1 MRTILRIEHPSTG
14 KGIFTSYIN
23 GVGVDYLSNSANFY
37 NKHLNFPTPYEDA
50 KIKNKFKTGKHFCAF
65 KSIDQFQEWVS
76 PQEIKEFIKMGFEI
90 LLIDVSDHIEG
101 MFQIIYYKEDIV
113 QVKDITNLF
122 K

>member
-1 MRTILRIEHPSTG
+1 MPKLKINLRQENI
-14 KGIFTSYIN
+14 
-23 GVGVDYLSNSANFY
+23 
-37 NKHLNFPTPYEDA
+37 
-50 KIKNKFKTGKHFCAF
+50 FCAF

-90 LLIDVSDHIEG
+90 LLIDTSDHIEG